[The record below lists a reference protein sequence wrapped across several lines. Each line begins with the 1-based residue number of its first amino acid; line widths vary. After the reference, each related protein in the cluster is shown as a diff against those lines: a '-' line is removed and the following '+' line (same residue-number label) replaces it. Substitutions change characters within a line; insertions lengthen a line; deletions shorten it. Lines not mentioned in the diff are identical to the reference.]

1 MNRLVIVGNGFD
13 LAHGLKTGYEH
24 FLVSYFKK
32 SILEASKNREY
43 FLDEFIQV
51 SISQLL
57 LNEEKIPEILV
68 SIESLNELQKH
79 QFIDFNS
86 EAKSNQQ
93 FINELEN
100 NQVIQIRI
108 ENIYF
113 KLLLSNKNWTDIE
126 FFYYK
131 YLIKSNP
138 KENLKELNHFFEIL
152 QTKLIAYIQQINKTI
167 PKHKVLKP
175 LKTTSKRLFDGFND
189 EIDKMLFVNFN
200 YTELLSKYVLFDHQ
214 PNHNLIYIHG
224 KITNDETIIFGYGD
238 DSDENYKKLE
248 NAVNDDF
255 LVHIKSFKY
264 PLENNYS
271 KLIEFVDS
279 GDFEVFCVGH
289 SLGVSDR
296 VLLKTIFEDNNCK
309 KIRLFHR
316 GDKKSYFR
324 KCIAISRHFTDKIA
338 MRKKLVDYGEMDV
351 LKSDI

>member
-13 LAHGLKTGYEH
+13 LAHGLQTGYEH
-24 FLVSYFKK
+24 FLVDYFKK
-32 SILEASKNREY
+32 SILEASKNERH
-43 FLDEFIQV
+43 FSDDFIQV
-51 SISQLL
+51 SISHLI
-57 LNEEKIPEILV
+57 LNEEMILEILV
-68 SIESLNELQKH
+68 SIESLDELQNN
-79 QFIDFNS
+79 QSIDFNS
-86 EAKSNQQ
+86 EGKSSQQ
-93 FINELEN
+93 LINELYN
-100 NQVIQIRI
+100 DQTIQIRI
-108 ENIYF
+108 ENVYF
-113 KLLLSNKNWTDIE
+113 KQLLFNKNWTDIE
-126 FFYYK
+126 YFYYRR
-131 YLIKSNP
+131 LIKLEP
-138 KENLKELNHFFEIL
+138 DNLKILNHFFETL
-152 QTKLIAYIQQINKTI
+152 QTKLIAYIQPINETI
-167 PKHKVLKP
+167 PKHEVLQP
-175 LKTTSKRLFDGFND
+175 LKSSSKRMFDGFND

-200 YTELLSKYVLFDHQ
+200 YTELLFKYVTLDRH

-224 KITNDETIIFGYGD
+224 EIKDSDSVIFGYGD
-238 DSDENYKKLE
+238 DSDENYKQLE
-248 NAVNDDF
+248 NKVNDDF

-296 VLLKTIFEDNNCK
+296 VLLKTIFEDKNCK